1 MFIAK
6 LIPLEQ
12 RYHRVPERCGSEG
25 LGRGLDSPAR
35 NAVDMRR
42 AASDWDAVRIRG
54 PSRRPPLARR
64 IPRGTYSGGRPAG
77 ELPCLSARQENRC
90 FRSSADVKS
99 ILVVEFVLRE
109 SVQLGKI
116 SSMPQPK
123 VYLGRIEPPYRQ
135 PERKPA
141 AGAPSREKACPSK
154 TAPYL
159 EAARYNGF
167 EIFSQNDP
175 CFPYTAPNP

>member
-1 MFIAK
+1 MPAVRRFARFESAPSGWAAEATAE
-6 LIPLEQ
+6 LSDAAVTAQ
-12 RYHRVPERCGSEG
+12 NRVTGTTPTLRVGDLNARGESCGFGCACDVWSSVLG
-25 LGRGLDSPAR
+25 LGESSLH
-35 NAVDMRR
+35 RR
-42 AASDWDAVRIRG
+42 E
-54 PSRRPPLARR
+54 PRRD
-64 IPRGTYSGGRPAG
+64 
-77 ELPCLSARQENRC
+77 LSARQENRC
-90 FRSSADVKS
+90 FRSSAGVNS
-99 ILVVEFVLRE
+99 ILAVEFVLRE

-167 EIFSQNDP
+167 EIFLSMVVRS
-175 CFPYTAPNP
+175 